1 MDKPNAK
8 LTLEGNNK
16 LKFKNKDTGA
26 MKKKCPK
33 LKIKALDINACF
45 NILHLLEVI
54 RSIT

>member
-16 LKFKNKDTGA
+16 LKLKNKDTGA